1 MFSLISLLLVVS
13 NVVVKAKII
22 NSPGIN
28 YDDALPIAI
37 QAYNY
42 LLPIVIM
49 DLTRKQVTNFVSDT
63 GNGHGPMN
71 SCHSLPTY
79 PDASFSAV
87 VRPNLDTL
95 YTTGWLDLTQEPLV
109 VSAPDTAGRFY
120 LIQMM
125 DMWSDTFASP
135 GKRTTGTGAGNF
147 VIVPPAW
154 WSKSFT
160 LPDENMKVINATTPY
175 VWVLIRTQCS
185 GNASDYEV
193 VNALQAQ
200 YKVTPLSQWGNATY
214 VATGG
219 YVDST
224 VDVSKPALNVVLAM
238 NASTFFR

>member
-1 MFSLISLLLVVS
+1 LISIFVVP
-13 NVVVKAKII
+13 NFVTIAKII
-22 NSPGIN
+22 NTSGIS
-28 YDDALPIAI
+28 YADALPIAI
-37 QAYNY
+37 QAYHY

-63 GNGHGPMN
+63 GNGQGPMN
-71 SCHSLPTY
+71 SFHSLSTY

-95 YTTGWLDLTQEPLV
+95 YTTGWLDLTQEPLI
-109 VSAPDTAGRFY
+109 VSTPDTSGRFY

-125 DMWSDTFASP
+125 DMWSDTFAAP

-160 LPDENMKVINATTPY
+160 LPDKNMILINATTPY
-175 VWVLIRTQCS
+175 IWVLIRTQCS
-185 GNASDYEV
+185 GNASDYEK

-200 YKVTPLSQWGNATY
+200 YKVTPLSQWGNASY
-214 VATGG
+214 VAPEGI
-219 YVDST
+219 VDST
-224 VDVSKPALNVVLAM
+224 VDMDVTPLNQVLAM